1 MENIKITIEI
11 SGSPY
16 TKDASSQ
23 DKECIAF
30 AKFAKSYQSPRKV
43 EQAWEW
49 WLKRNRK
56 PL

>member
-11 SGSPY
+11 SDSHGKSL
-16 TKDASSQ
+16 SL
-23 DKECIAF
+23 KEESIAF
-30 AKFAKSYQSPRKV
+30 AKFAKNYRSPRKV

-49 WLKRNRK
+49 GIKRNRK